1 MNFLR
6 NHHNS
11 NYEDEIHRMN
21 EIPKR
26 YSALLADFIE
36 SIKKTFGDSMV
47 SAILFGSVA
56 KGKARNDSDIDVCLI
71 FKSLPKS
78 RHKRTLLI
86 FPVIK
91 QLRETESYRI
101 LYNDGYFPE
110 VSPILY
116 TIDEIQNTKPIFLD
130 IIEDGIILT
139 DDGTFTRKKE
149 EIKKRM
155 EILGTHKVRLENGDY
170 YWILKPG
177 LRLSEEVS
185 I

>member
-1 MNFLR
+1 
-6 NHHNS
+6 
-11 NYEDEIHRMN
+11 MN

-130 IIEDGIILT
+130 IIVDGIILT

-170 YWILKPG
+170 YWILKHG